1 METIKHLTYSERIL
15 ESLSDR
21 QREIFILYGEGKSPE
36 EIGKIL
42 FISKKTVWSHKVY
55 SLEKLGITNHQYMYL
70 AIRYHV
76 IENEKNI

>member
-42 FISKKTVWSHKVY
+42 FISKKTVWSHKQY
-55 SLEKLGITNHQYMYL
+55 TQQAMKISSHQYMYF
-70 AIRYHV
+70 AIKYHV

>member
-21 QREIFILYGEGKSPE
+21 QREIFILYGEGKTVG
-36 EIGKIL
+36 EIADLL
-42 FISKKTVWSHKVY
+42 FLSKKTIWSHRQY

-76 IENEKNI
+76 IENEK